1 MTSMLSIFECIIRSS
16 SVSLEESKVI
26 AIVNLFSTYQFFL
39 RLFSMPLKYSLI
51 LLKYSSTDSVLF
63 LSQLLL
69 YPI

>member
-1 MTSMLSIFECIIRSS
+1 MLSIFECIIRSS

>member
-1 MTSMLSIFECIIRSS
+1 MLSIFECIIRSS

-39 RLFSMPLKYSLI
+39 RLFSMPLKYGLI